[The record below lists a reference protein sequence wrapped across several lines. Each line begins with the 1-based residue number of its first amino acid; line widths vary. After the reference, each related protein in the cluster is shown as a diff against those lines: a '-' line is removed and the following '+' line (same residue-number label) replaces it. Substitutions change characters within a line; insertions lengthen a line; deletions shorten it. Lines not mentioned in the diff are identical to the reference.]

1 MPPTE
6 ASTSTPNPAQVPHS
20 LLLQQRQ
27 LMVSTAAEFLGLSG
41 DSFYR
46 KKLVWK
52 SRFAA
57 TFGLCLESAVDVW
70 TIVAKKVLADGLRKV
85 HFLWCLVYLKEYP
98 TERSAAGRFKTSE
111 SNWRDKVHQMLRV
124 FSEMDEIHF
133 EDRFENWHCKAPSCY
148 VDGIDVLIQ
157 EVCLFFKGLYNHKFK
172 HTGYQYQVASA
183 IATSKFVH
191 ISGSVPCGL
200 FNDLAMV
207 KRSLLPRLGVGEKVA
222 ADEGYVGVP
231 GKIMTRL
238 MGNTEAIIKHNCNL
252 SILQSRHETMN
263 GKLKDFGILFQMFR
277 GNREEHYLVFQAV
290 AQITQVK
297 MR

>member
-1 MPPTE
+1 MPPAE
-6 ASTSTPNPAQVPHS
+6 ASTSTPNPAQVPPS
-20 LLLQQRQ
+20 IWLQQRQ
-27 LMVSTAAEFLGLSG
+27 LMVSAATEFLGLSG

-70 TIVAKKVLADGLRKV
+70 TIIAKKVLADGLHKV

-111 SNWRDKVHQMLRV
+111 SNWRDKVHRMLRV

-157 EVCLFFKGLYNHKFK
+157 EVL
-172 HTGYQYQVASA
+172 ASA

-238 MGNTEAIIKHNCNL
+238 KGNTEAIIKHNHNL

-263 GKLKDFGILFQMFR
+263 GKLKDFGVLFQMFR